1 MDKCKDVPSGTYHVP
16 WKRSDGERSA
26 PPQLSHTIRSM
37 SQKLSEI
44 NLKVHL
50 DDENVPNT
58 IEWQATDAPEPGMQE
73 AKAMMIS
80 LWDAEARNAL
90 RIDLWTKDMSIDDM
104 NDFFFQVL
112 LTMADTYKR
121 ATNNKEIMADMKQF
135 ARDFAEKASKMT
147 SQS

>member
-1 MDKCKDVPSGTYHVP
+1 
-16 WKRSDGERSA
+16 
-26 PPQLSHTIRSM
+26 M

-44 NLKVHL
+44 NLKVYL
-50 DDENVPNT
+50 DDENVPDT
-58 IEWQATDAPEPGMQE
+58 IEWQATDAPAPGMQE
-73 AKAMMIS
+73 AKAMMVS

-135 ARDFAEKASKMT
+135 AREFAEKASEQT
-147 SQS
+147 PRS

>member
-1 MDKCKDVPSGTYHVP
+1 
-16 WKRSDGERSA
+16 
-26 PPQLSHTIRSM
+26 M

-44 NLKVHL
+44 NLKVYL
-50 DDENVPNT
+50 DDENVPDT

-80 LWDAEARNAL
+80 LWDGDARNAL

-135 ARDFAEKASKMT
+135 AREFAEKASEQT